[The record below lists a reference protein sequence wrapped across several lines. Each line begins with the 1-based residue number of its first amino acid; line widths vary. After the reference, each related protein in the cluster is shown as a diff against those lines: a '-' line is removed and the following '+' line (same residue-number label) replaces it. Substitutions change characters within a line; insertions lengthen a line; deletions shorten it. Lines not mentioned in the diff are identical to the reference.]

1 VNLASRPF
9 EMQETAMKTFVA
21 RFVRP
26 SGLVGVIHIMAS
38 SSVCAMLHAMT
49 QVSGATDMS
58 VRPSRRAAL
67 LAQYPARALDG
78 TASVR
83 ASAQEV

>member
-1 VNLASRPF
+1 
-9 EMQETAMKTFVA
+9 MKTFVA

-49 QVSGATDMS
+49 QVSGATDM
-58 VRPSRRAAL
+58 RPSRRAAL